1 MKQWLLE
8 IYRVWWREFRLV
20 LRDEG
25 VVIFFFAVC
34 AVYPIL
40 YSLIYNTEVERD
52 EPIVV
57 VDDCRT
63 QLSRQLTRNIDA
75 TPEVMVVGMA
85 ANMQEAREL
94 MHRKKCYG
102 IVYIPR
108 DFSQRINSRQQ
119 GHVSVYSDMSV
130 MFRYKNML
138 MAITNV
144 TQAMGGEM
152 MHHTVEPVMGN
163 APATI
168 IESRQVPI
176 GNTAMGL
183 ASAVLLFVLPLVI
196 QQSMLLGIG
205 MLHGGSIERRRKN
218 RGYDPM
224 EERASVSATIIGKM
238 MCHQVVYVLPVIYVL
253 YFTPMMFDF
262 PLNAHLIDTLALAV
276 PFIIAV
282 SFMGQTL
289 QAFVNERESVF
300 MLFAFTS
307 VFFIF
312 FTGVS
317 WPRYEMSRF
326 WYTIGDCVPSTWM
339 SNGYVLMQSGGASL
353 SQIAHPFKMLWLQCG
368 VFFVLAYAVEHFV
381 SRPRYRQWQR
391 KSEDDPEALL
401 RNDLLKNGAD

>member
-1 MKQWLLE
+1 MKQWLLD

-34 AVYPIL
+34 AVYPLL

-52 EPIVV
+52 EPIVF

-63 QLSRQLTRNIDA
+63 QMSRQLMRGIDA
-75 TPEVMVVGMA
+75 TPEVKVVGMA

-108 DFSQRINSRQQ
+108 DFSTRVNNRQQ
-119 GHVSVYSDMSV
+119 GHVSVYCDMSV
-130 MFRYKNML
+130 MLRYKNML
-138 MAITNV
+138 IAITNV
-144 TQAMGGEM
+144 TQAMGGATLS
-152 MHHTVEPVMGN
+152 HNVEPILGG

-196 QQSMLLGIG
+196 QQSLLLGIG
-205 MLHGGSIERRRKN
+205 MLHGGGIERRRKN

-224 EERASVSATIIGKM
+224 EERASVSATLIGKM
-238 MCHQVVYVLPVIYVL
+238 MCHQIAYVLPVIYVL

-262 PLNAHLIDTLALAV
+262 PTNGHLLHTLALAV

-300 MLFAFTS
+300 LLFAFTS
-307 VFFIF
+307 VLFIF

-317 WPRYEMSRF
+317 WPRFEMSRF

-353 SQIAHPFKMLWLQCG
+353 AQIAHPFKMLWIQCG
-368 VFFVLAYAVEHFV
+368 VFYVLAYAVERFV
-381 SRPRYRQWQR
+381 SRPRYRRWQR
-391 KSEDDPEALL
+391 LCNDDSDALI
-401 RNDLLKNGAD
+401 RKDHLKNGIG

>member
-8 IYRVWWREFRLV
+8 VYRVWWREFRLV

-34 AVYPIL
+34 AVYPVL

-63 QLSRQLTRNIDA
+63 QLSRQLTRRLDA
-75 TPEVMVVGMA
+75 TPEVSVVSIA

-94 MHRKKCYG
+94 MHRKKCYA
-102 IVYIPR
+102 IVYLPR
-108 DFSQRINSRQQ
+108 DLSQAVGSQRQ
-119 GHVSVYSDMSV
+119 GHVSVYCDMSV
-130 MFRYKNML
+130 MLRYKNML
-138 MAITNV
+138 MAVTNV
-144 TQAMGGEM
+144 TQAMGAET
-152 MHHTVEPVMGN
+152 MHHAVEPVLGG
-163 APATI
+163 APATVV
-168 IESRQVPI
+168 ESRQVPI
-176 GNTAMGL
+176 GNTGMGI
-183 ASAVLLFVLPLVI
+183 ASAILLFVLPLVL

-205 MLHGGSIERRRKN
+205 MLHGGSIERRRRN

-224 EERASVSATIIGKM
+224 EERACVSATLFGKM

-262 PLNAHLIDTLALAV
+262 PQNAHLLHTLALAV

-300 MLFAFTS
+300 LLFAFTS
-307 VFFIF
+307 VIF
-312 FTGVS
+312 VFLTGVS
-317 WPRYEMSRF
+317 WPRFEMSRF

-339 SNGYVLMQSGGASL
+339 CNGYVLMQSTGATL
-353 SQIAHPFKMLWLQCG
+353 AQIAHPLKMLWLQCG
-368 VFFVLAYAVEHFV
+368 VMYVLAYCVERFV
-381 SRPRYRQWQR
+381 SRRRYRAWQQSSR
-391 KSEDDPEALL
+391 EDANALQ
-401 RNDLLKNGAD
+401 RYDLVKNGIG

>member
-1 MKQWLLE
+1 MKQWLLD

-34 AVYPIL
+34 AVYPAL

-57 VDDCRT
+57 VDDCRS

-75 TPEVMVVGMA
+75 TPEVKVVGIA
-85 ANMQEAREL
+85 ANMQEARQL
-94 MHRKKCYG
+94 MHRKKCYAT
-102 IVYIPR
+102 IHIPR
-108 DFSQRINSRQQ
+108 DFSQSVGRKEQ
-119 GHVSVYSDMSV
+119 GHVSVYCDMSV
-130 MFRYKNML
+130 MLRYKNML

-144 TQAMGGEM
+144 TQAMGASAM
-152 MHHTVEPVMGN
+152 QHTVEPVLGG

-168 IESRQVPI
+168 IENRQVPI
-176 GNTAMGL
+176 GNTAMGI
-183 ASAVLLFVLPLVI
+183 ASAILLFVLPLVI

-205 MLHGGSIERRRKN
+205 MLHGGSIERRRSN

-224 EERASVSATIIGKM
+224 EEHASVSATIIGKM

-253 YFTPMMFDF
+253 HFTPMMFDL
-262 PLNAHLIDTLALAV
+262 PQNAHLLHTLALAV

-300 MLFAFTS
+300 LLFAFTS
-307 VFFIF
+307 VIFIF
-312 FTGVS
+312 LTGVS
-317 WPRYEMSRF
+317 WPRFEMSRF
-326 WYTIGDCVPSTWM
+326 WYLIGDCVPSTWM
-339 SNGYVLMQSGGASL
+339 SNGYVLMQSAGATL
-353 SQIAHPFKMLWLQCG
+353 SDIAHPFKMLWLQCG
-368 VFFVLAYAVEHFV
+368 VMYVLAYAVERFV
-381 SRPRYRQWQR
+381 SRPRYRNWQR
-391 KSEDDPEALL
+391 KSEEEPDILQRYDHI
-401 RNDLLKNGAD
+401 KNGID

>member
-40 YSLIYNTEVERD
+40 YSLIYNTEIERD

-57 VDDCRT
+57 IDDCRS
-63 QLSRQLTRNIDA
+63 QISRELVRKLDA
-75 TPEVMVVGMA
+75 TPEVKVVSYA

-94 MHRKKCYG
+94 MHRKKCYS

-108 DFSQRINSRQQ
+108 EFSQCVERKEQ
-119 GHVSVYSDMSV
+119 GNISVYSDMSV

-144 TQAMGGEM
+144 TQGMGAQAQEQ
-152 MHHTVEPVMGN
+152 
-163 APATI
+163 I
-168 IESRQVPI
+168 IEPITSGGIGLIENRQVPI
-176 GNTAMGL
+176 GNTGMGL
-183 ASAVLLFVLPLVI
+183 ASAVLLFILPLVI

-224 EERASVSATIIGKM
+224 EEPATVSATIIGKM
-238 MCHQVVYVLPVIYVL
+238 MCHQIVYIAPVIYVL
-253 YFTPMMFDF
+253 HFTPMIFDF
-262 PLNAHLIDTLALAV
+262 PQNANLLESLALAI
-276 PFIIAV
+276 PFVMAV

-300 MLFAFTS
+300 LLLAFTS
-307 VFFIF
+307 VIF
-312 FTGVS
+312 VFLVGVS
-317 WPRYEMSRF
+317 WPRYAMSRF
-326 WYTIGDCVPSTWM
+326 WYTIGDCVPGTWM

-353 SQIAHPFKMLWLQCG
+353 SQIAHPFTMLWLQCG
-368 VFFVLAYAVEHFV
+368 VFFLLAYGVERFV
-381 SRPRYRQWQR
+381 SRPRYRHWQR
-391 KSEDDPEALL
+391 RAANDPDSLQKY
-401 RNDLLKNGAD
+401 DLIKNGL

>member
-40 YSLIYNTEVERD
+40 YSLIYNTEIERD
-52 EPIVV
+52 EPIAV
-57 VDDCRT
+57 VDDCRS
-63 QLSRQLTRNIDA
+63 QVSRELVRKLDA
-75 TPEVMVVGMA
+75 TPEVKVVSYA

-94 MHRKKCYG
+94 MHRKKCYS

-108 DFSQRINSRQQ
+108 EFSQCVERKEQ
-119 GHVSVYSDMSV
+119 GNISVYSDMSV

-144 TQAMGGEM
+144 TQGMGAQAQEQ
-152 MHHTVEPVMGN
+152 
-163 APATI
+163 I
-168 IESRQVPI
+168 IEPITSGGIGLIENRQIPI
-176 GNTAMGL
+176 GNTGMGL
-183 ASAVLLFVLPLVI
+183 ASAVLLFILPLVI

-224 EERASVSATIIGKM
+224 EEPATVSATIIGKM
-238 MCHQVVYVLPVIYVL
+238 MCHQIVYIAPVIYVL
-253 YFTPMMFDF
+253 HFTPMIFDF
-262 PLNAHLIDTLALAV
+262 PQNANLLESLALAI
-276 PFIIAV
+276 PFVMAV

-300 MLFAFTS
+300 LLLAFTS
-307 VFFIF
+307 VIF
-312 FTGVS
+312 VFLVGVS
-317 WPRYEMSRF
+317 WPRYAMSRF

-353 SQIAHPFKMLWLQCG
+353 SQIAHPFTMLWLQCG
-368 VFFVLAYAVEHFV
+368 VFFLLAYGVERFV
-381 SRPRYRQWQR
+381 SRPRYRHWQR
-391 KSEDDPEALL
+391 RAANDPDSLQKY
-401 RNDLLKNGAD
+401 DLIKNGL

>member
-1 MKQWLLE
+1 MKEWLLE
-8 IYRVWWREFRLV
+8 VYRVWWREFRLV

-34 AVYPIL
+34 AVYPLL
-40 YSLIYNTEVERD
+40 YSLIYNTELERD

-75 TPEVMVVGMA
+75 TPEVKVVGLA

-108 DFSQRINSRQQ
+108 DFSQCVNSRQQ

-144 TQAMGGEM
+144 TQGMGGEA
-152 MHHTVEPVMGN
+152 MHHAVEHVMGN
-163 APATI
+163 APATVV
-168 IESRQVPI
+168 ESRQVPI
-176 GNTAMGL
+176 GNTSMGL

-205 MLHGGSIERRRKN
+205 MLHGGGIERRRKN
-218 RGYDPM
+218 RGFDPM
-224 EERASVSATIIGKM
+224 EERACVSATIIGKM

-253 YFTPMMFDF
+253 HFTPMLFDF
-262 PLNAHLIDTLALAV
+262 PLNAHLLHTLALAV

-289 QAFVNERESVF
+289 QPFVNERESVF

-307 VFFIF
+307 VIFIF
-312 FTGVS
+312 PHGGV
-317 WPRYEMSRF
+317 
-326 WYTIGDCVPSTWM
+326 V
-339 SNGYVLMQSGGASL
+339 A
-353 SQIAHPFKMLWLQCG
+353 
-368 VFFVLAYAVEHFV
+368 AVRDESFLVHH
-381 SRPRYRQWQR
+381 R
-391 KSEDDPEALL
+391 
-401 RNDLLKNGAD
+401 